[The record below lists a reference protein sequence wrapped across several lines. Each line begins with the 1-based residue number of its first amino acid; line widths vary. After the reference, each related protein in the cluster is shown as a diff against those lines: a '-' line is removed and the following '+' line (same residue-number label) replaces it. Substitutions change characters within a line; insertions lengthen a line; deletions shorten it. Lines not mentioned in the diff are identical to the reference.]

1 MIIVLVGLVLLGA
14 TVVHEAGHWVA
25 VRLKGGRVLG
35 VRVGRGPMLWNVRRS
50 GTEYRVSLLPVG
62 GRIAYQGIRE
72 GTAEAVVATGG
83 AIANVVAALL
93 LLVGGAAIFGLDRMP
108 DAFGSGG
115 AVQYAV
121 ETVGAWLWL
130 LPRSVADLIT
140 MGAAPALRQAFRALA
155 GLLRQGTV
163 ADVTYFAAAVST
175 LWAVLN
181 MIPVPGSD
189 GWRLARALLKPLLP
203 DRA

>member
-1 MIIVLVGLVLLGA
+1 MIIVLIGLVLVGA
-14 TVVHEAGHWVA
+14 TIVHEAGHWVA

-35 VRVGRGPMLWNVRRS
+35 VRVGRGPQLWNVHRS
-50 GTEYRVSLLPVG
+50 GTEYSVSLLPLG
-62 GRIAYQGIRE
+62 GRIAYQGIQE
-72 GTAEAVVATGG
+72 GTAEAVVATSG
-83 AIANVVAALL
+83 AIANLVAALL

-108 DAFGSGG
+108 AGFDSGG
-115 AVQYAV
+115 TVDYAV
-121 ETVGAWLWL
+121 ETVGSWLWL

-155 GLLRQGTV
+155 SLLQQGTV

-189 GWRLARALLKPLLP
+189 GWRLAQALLKHLLP
-203 DRA
+203 GTA